1 MKKLLSVSIAALAFA
16 AVADPVAY
24 SPITVEVRNITPS
37 VQNTII
43 PVPVTT
49 IGSTDPV
56 SVHDLV
62 KAANLPNDTMLYYF
76 DGTNYKAWKKDNTGA
91 WITPDISATIGSAAV
106 SAGSTTIHVSV
117 GAALWVS
124 FPANT
129 ILSDQTIVVY
139 GAPVTTKTSTIAVG
153 TNLLA
158 NPTGEAVTGTVLA
171 GKLADMA
178 TKPVKGDKITY
189 LGGSSYSGYF
199 TYTGTVW
206 KKVVGKTITE
216 GLDNLPA
223 NGGFWYISKGGAGT
237 INW

>member
-16 AVADPVAY
+16 AVADY

-49 IGSTDPV
+49 IGSAGDI

-62 KAANLPNDTMLYYF
+62 KAANLPDNTMLYYF

-91 WITPDISATIGSAAV
+91 WTTPDISATIGSASV
-106 SAGSTTIHVSV
+106 TQGSDEIHVSV

-124 FPANT
+124 FPSNVT
-129 ILSDQTIVVY
+129 PSEQTIVVY
-139 GAPVTTKTSTIAVG
+139 GAPVASKTSTIAVG

-158 NPTGEAVTGTVLA
+158 NPTGAAVTGAELAEKLA
-171 GKLADMA
+171 GM
-178 TKPVKGDKITY
+178 TNTPVKGDKITY

-199 TYTGTVW
+199 TYTGSVW
-206 KKVVGKTITE
+206 KKVAGKTITE
-216 GLDNLPA
+216 GLEELPA

>member
-16 AVADPVAY
+16 AVADPAVY

-76 DGTNYKAWKKDNTGA
+76 NGTSYNAWKKDSTGA
-91 WITPDISATIGSAAV
+91 WTTPDISSTIGTNAV
-106 SAGSTTIHVSV
+106 TKGSDEIHVSV

-124 FPANT
+124 FTNGTDLA
-129 ILSDQTIVVY
+129 SQTIVVY
-139 GAPVTTKTSTIAVG
+139 GAPVESKTSTIAVG

-158 NPTGEAVTGTVLA
+158 NPTGEAVDGATLA
-171 GKLADMA
+171 TKLADME

-189 LGGSSYSGYF
+189 LGGETSGVYF
-199 TYTGTVW
+199 TYTGSVW
-206 KKVVGKTITE
+206 KKVAGKTITD

-237 INW
+237 ITW

>member
-16 AVADPVAY
+16 AVADPAVY

-76 DGTNYKAWKKDNTGA
+76 NGTSYNAWKKDSTGA
-91 WITPDISATIGSAAV
+91 WTTPDISSTIGTNAV
-106 SAGSTTIHVSV
+106 TKGSDEIHVSV

-124 FPANT
+124 FTNGTDLA
-129 ILSDQTIVVY
+129 SQTIVVY
-139 GAPVTTKTSTIAVG
+139 GAPVESKTSTIAVG

-158 NPTGEAVTGTVLA
+158 NPTGAAVDRTTLA
-171 GKLADMA
+171 TKLANI
-178 TKPVKGDKITY
+178 TPVKGDKITY
-189 LGGSSYSGYF
+189 LGGSSYDGYF
-199 TYTGTVW
+199 TYTATGW

-216 GLDNLPA
+216 GLDELPA

>member
-16 AVADPVAY
+16 AVADPAVY

-76 DGTNYKAWKKDNTGA
+76 NGTSYKAWKKDSTGA
-91 WITPDISATIGSAAV
+91 WTTPDISATIGSTAV
-106 SAGSTTIHVSV
+106 TQGSDEIHVSV

-129 ILSDQTIVVY
+129 ILSEQTIVVY
-139 GAPVTTKTSTIAVG
+139 GAPVATKTSTIAVG

-171 GKLADMA
+171 GKLADME

-199 TYTGTVW
+199 TYTGSVW
-206 KKVVGKTITE
+206 KKVAGKTITE
-216 GLDNLPA
+216 GLDDLPA

>member
-1 MKKLLSVSIAALAFA
+1 MKKLLSVSIVALAFA
-16 AVADPVAY
+16 AVAEDPVY

-62 KAANLPNDTMLYYF
+62 KAANLPDDTMLYYF
-76 DGTNYKAWKKDNTGA
+76 NGTSYNAWKKEGKA
-91 WITPDISATIGSAAV
+91 WTTPDISSTIGTNAV
-106 SAGSTTIHVSV
+106 TKGSDAIHVSV

-124 FPANT
+124 FTNGTDLA
-129 ILSDQTIVVY
+129 SQTIVVY
-139 GAPVTTKTSTIAVG
+139 GAPVESKTSTIVVG

-158 NPTGEAVTGTVLA
+158 NPTGEAVTGSALA

-178 TKPVKGDKITY
+178 AKPVKGDKITY
-189 LGGSSYSGYF
+189 LGGETSGVYF
-199 TYTGTVW
+199 TYTGSVW
-206 KKVVGKTITE
+206 KKVAGKTITE
-216 GLDNLPA
+216 GLDSLPA

>member
-1 MKKLLSVSIAALAFA
+1 MKKLLSVSIAAFAFA

-49 IGSTDPV
+49 IGSADPI

-62 KAANLPNDTMLYYF
+62 KAANLPDDTMLYYF

-158 NPTGEAVTGTVLA
+158 NPTGAAVDGTILA
-171 GKLADMA
+171 TKLANI
-178 TKPVKGDKITY
+178 TPVKGDKITY

-199 TYTGTVW
+199 TYTGSVW
-206 KKVVGKTITE
+206 KKVAGKNITE
-216 GLDNLPA
+216 GLDDLPA
-223 NGGFWYISKGGAGT
+223 NGGFWYISKGGAGI

>member
-1 MKKLLSVSIAALAFA
+1 MKKLLSVSLATLAFA
-16 AVADPVAY
+16 AVADY
-24 SPITVEVRNITPS
+24 SPITVEVMNITPS

-49 IGSTDPV
+49 IGSTNPV

-62 KAANLPNDTMLYYF
+62 KAANLPDDTMLYYF

-91 WITPDISATIGSAAV
+91 WTTPDITATIGSAAV

-124 FPANT
+124 FPSEVT
-129 ILSDQTIVVY
+129 PSEQTIVVY
-139 GAPVTTKTSTIAVG
+139 GAPVASKTSTIAVG

-158 NPTGEAVTGTVLA
+158 NPTGEAVDGATLA
-171 GKLADMA
+171 TKLANI
-178 TKPVKGDKITY
+178 TPVKGDKITY
-189 LGGSSYSGYF
+189 LGGMSYSGYF

-206 KKVVGKTITE
+206 KKVVGKTITD

>member
-1 MKKLLSVSIAALAFA
+1 MKKLLSVSLATFAFA
-16 AVADPVAY
+16 AVADY

-62 KAANLPNDTMLYYF
+62 KAANLPDDTMLYYF
-76 DGTNYKAWKKDNTGA
+76 DGSSSSYKAWKKVGTA
-91 WITPDISATIGSAAV
+91 WATPDISATIGSAAV
-106 SAGSTTIHVSV
+106 TKGSDEIHVSV

-124 FPANT
+124 FPPNVT
-129 ILSDQTIVVY
+129 PSDYTIVVY
-139 GAPVTTKTSTIAVG
+139 GAPVASKTSTIAVG

-158 NPTGEAVTGTVLA
+158 NPTGAAVSGTTLA
-171 GKLADMA
+171 TKLANI
-178 TKPVKGDKITY
+178 TPVKGDKITY
-189 LGGSSYSGYF
+189 LGGATSGVYF
-199 TYTGTVW
+199 TYTGSEW
-206 KKVVGKTITE
+206 KRVAGKTITE
-216 GLDNLPA
+216 GLDDLPA

>member
-1 MKKLLSVSIAALAFA
+1 MKKLLSVSLATLAFA
-16 AVADPVAY
+16 AVADY

-76 DGTNYKAWKKDNTGA
+76 NGTSYKAWKKDSTGA
-91 WITPDISATIGSAAV
+91 WTTPDISATIGSAEV
-106 SAGSTTIHVSV
+106 TQGSDEIHVSV

-129 ILSDQTIVVY
+129 TLSEQTIVVY
-139 GAPVTTKTSTIAVG
+139 GAPVASKTSTIAVG

-158 NPTGEAVTGTVLA
+158 NPTGAAVTGAVLA
-171 GKLADMA
+171 EKLAGAGMT

-216 GLDNLPA
+216 GLDDLPA

>member
-1 MKKLLSVSIAALAFA
+1 MKNLLSVSIAALAFA
-16 AVADPVAY
+16 AVATEPAPY

-62 KAANLPNDTMLYYF
+62 KAANLPENTMLYYF
-76 DGTNYKAWKKDNTGA
+76 DGTNYKAWKKVSNA
-91 WITPDISATIGSAAV
+91 WTTPDYAATIGSAEV
-106 SAGSTTIHVSV
+106 SAGSTAIHVSV

-124 FPANT
+124 FPEGT
-129 ILSDQTIVVY
+129 TLSDQTIVVY
-139 GAPVTTKTSTIAVG
+139 GAPVASKTSTIAVG

-158 NPTGEAVTGTVLA
+158 NPTGTAVGGSTLA
-171 GKLADMA
+171 TKLASI
-178 TKPVKGDKITY
+178 KPVKGDKITY
-189 LGGSSYSGYF
+189 LGGATTGVYF
-199 TYTGTVW
+199 TYTGSVW
-206 KKVVGKTITE
+206 KKVADKTITE
-216 GLDNLPA
+216 GLDDLPA
-223 NGGFWYISKGGAGT
+223 NGGFWYISNGGAGT